1 MMAAPDLTGKTALV
15 TGASRGIGRSIA
27 LALAKAGA
35 HVLALARTPGALE
48 ELDDEIKAAG
58 GAASLI
64 PMDLVEGDGIERL
77 AGALMERFDA
87 LDILVLNAGSLG
99 ELAPIPDIDPKVWNH
114 TLDLNVTANWRLLR
128 ALDPMLRKSADARV
142 IGLSSRV
149 GGEAPKPYWGIYGV
163 TKAAS
168 DMLLKTYAEEMAKT
182 NVHVSLIAPGAMRTD
197 MRKLAMPG
205 EDPETLPHPDEL
217 IPLVHHLL
225 TRKEREPLR
234 VSFKEWREEN
244 G

>member
-1 MMAAPDLTGKTALV
+1 MTQPDLSGKTALV
-15 TGASRGIGRSIA
+15 TGASRGIGKSIA
-27 LALAKAGA
+27 LGLAKSGA

-58 GAASLI
+58 GKASLI
-64 PMDLVEGDGIERL
+64 PMDLVSDDGIERL
-77 AGALMERFDA
+77 AGALTERFPA

-99 ELAPIPDIDPKVWNH
+99 ELAPLPDIDPKIWKH

-128 ALDPMLRKSADARV
+128 ALDPLLRKSADARV

-149 GGEAPKPYWGIYGV
+149 GGEAAKAFWGSYAV
-163 TKAAS
+163 TKAAF
-168 DMLLKTYAEEMAKT
+168 DMLLKTYAEETAKT
-182 NVHVSLIAPGAMRTD
+182 AVHVSLISPGPMRTD

-205 EDPETLPHPDEL
+205 EDPATLPHPDEL
-217 IPLVHHLL
+217 LPLVYHLL
-225 TRKEREPLR
+225 TREEREPLR
-234 VSFKEWREEN
+234 ISFKEWQ